1 MIDAVIYYKTRND
14 YKIFWESY
22 KTKIKKMLILFLK
35 YAICKKRKRGVPME
49 YMKVS
54 QAAQKWGISPRSVRL
69 LCAQNRIEGAIQ
81 VGKLYMIP
89 QTASKPVDGRR
100 KGDTLSPELSLI
112 LDRIDAKKRT

>member
-1 MIDAVIYYKTRND
+1 MAELLIDAVIYYKTRND

-54 QAAQKWGISPRSVRL
+54 QADKSGEFHPVE
-69 LCAQNRIEGAIQ
+69 CAFC
-81 VGKLYMIP
+81 VL
-89 QTASKPVDGRR
+89 
-100 KGDTLSPELSLI
+100 
-112 LDRIDAKKRT
+112 RTE